1 MVEVPDEGIAA
12 DRGVDRGQSRR
23 GGVVA
28 TAQEKVFVRGV
39 TTKGDARIGR
49 DPVTQTAAVTATGIA
64 TERGSAI
71 GESVIATGIVMAT
84 GIATATATAIVT
96 VVDLSPVVPIRDPA
110 ARMATAP
117 SGAMLGQAVA
127 STATPAAA
135 AIGVVRPDRRW
146 GPWIDA
152 VHRTNG
158 ARPARGSVRIPP
170 DPLKHRRPHHRQ
182 MI

>member
-28 TAQEKVFVRGV
+28 TVQEKVFVRGV
-39 TTKGDARIGR
+39 TTKRDARIGR

-71 GESVIATGIVMAT
+71 GESVMATGRVMAT
-84 GIATATATAIVT
+84 GIVTATATA
-96 VVDLSPVVPIRDPA
+96 VDLSPVVPIRDPA

-146 GPWIDA
+146 GPLIDA

-158 ARPARGSVRIPP
+158 ARLARGSVRIPP

>member
-49 DPVTQTAAVTATGIA
+49 DPVTQTVAVTATGIA

-71 GESVIATGIVMAT
+71 GESAITTGSLMAT
-84 GIATATATAIVT
+84 GIATVTAT

-146 GPWIDA
+146 GPLIDA

-158 ARPARGSVRIPP
+158 ARLARGSVRIPP